1 MVRVISLSGE
11 KVLDFQL
18 SEFETS
24 ASLLKEVAMIL
35 ELRSCTLIRP
45 SGEELG
51 TNVNLLESLCEDDE
65 LTVIGHS
72 EDPLL
77 EMMGF
82 QRDGEVVAAL
92 AHVSRQ
98 ELRRM
103 ALICGEKL
111 LRKACDLATPRPGRG
126 EEDWWVE
133 WPFHHLPPPS
143 GEGGA
148 SASSPFAGGRCEVT
162 PELPVIP
169 PKTRLL
175 VSGQVSEL
183 RTSLEI
189 GELCRRMTF
198 EEEKKLLRSD
208 EAKRLEAKEVWRIVT
223 LKRYSEE
230 EICLELGHEFG
241 QSLYHEIGLDTDDNG
256 LIDSFET
263 AAWSVPMEDAWV
275 GIDLQYM
282 PETAARVRSRGFLLE
297 GDLVVGI
304 RWEGNVDDLD
314 LSVVGP
320 GSEYLDFNL
329 TEGDFYRVSDFGLYA
344 VPCNPGDGCT
354 TPVRSSLFVIA
365 LAGDYDI
372 MVYRRGEKPWS
383 QLSISAHVRLCGR
396 DIEYQLTLADNE
408 QNDTIAS
415 GLRVP
420 FSKCHRKPQSAVQN
434 LRVWQST
441 VHGGGAS
448 VDRMWYLADDN
459 PHSCMETG
467 GEGSPTPDAKPW
479 WRVSLENTQIVQGL
493 WLAGQS
499 GPGVA
504 THADVFT
511 SSSTQ
516 KDVSAVVDV
525 DSYNGQIFYVYNAT
539 TQYCYRVTIGQ
550 QIEEDQQSSVH
561 ACDALGFPSNTA
573 SNYFLI
579 GSYTSTAQNEQSFE
593 NGVTCS
599 KASGHRHGVLNTVI
613 RSDNGA
619 LEVTVR
625 EIRPCF
631 YEATLHVPLS
641 TILRQGTLCAEDV
654 PIGVLEDPFQVPAT
668 RACMQESR
676 GSTVWVVAKYGRL
689 RLCEVELFTEPLP
702 TVTQVSFD
710 YGASGNESVGA
721 VCGANNISIEFSDD
735 NVTWMKAWDAWAD
748 ASVYQHVQFARWSWW
763 QRLFA
768 LPFHTNFS
776 QAESRNVTIP
786 SLRENSSYDVLCW
799 ATDAIGNDIM
809 QSMVVLPLPWADTRE
824 NNETLRCTGW
834 VREIMPCV
842 VQALLVDVQTTT
854 EGFFTGNTE
863 RVSFR
868 MELRDGSCNFRDLSW
883 LTYGGTCLYPRCDE
897 QAWSNE
903 YPVHLSFGMLQ
914 PGEDYTLVCFVT
926 DPWGNEAQQEFTLSI
941 PERTTP
947 APPSTQSTSQR
958 ETLRPAPV
966 TQPPTQPRT
975 TQSVEYYTRAPTVR
989 TTAAASTSMQPPA
1002 FTTTDRTWEPRTTE
1016 EPTTTTTTTIE
1027 PLATLPPWLENY
1039 VPAGPLRTEMT
1050 LSTSSRED
1058 AEELVLPAAMNAL
1071 KSALRSSL
1079 ELGPLDKLT
1088 IEGTE
1093 IYLEGGS
1100 GRRLAERWLV
1110 RVRFTVEAYNAVQNK
1125 ALLQRV
1131 GQLGLGESSVSS
1143 NFQEQLSV
1151 ELAQRGVPLPV
1162 DFVGS
1167 IPLQDGEQ
1175 WSPVPSPLLR
1185 CKEIERMKS

>member
-126 EEDWWVE
+126 EEYWWVE

-263 AAWSVPMEDAWV
+263 AAWSVPMEDRTSVHCSA
-275 GIDLQYM
+275 
-282 PETAARVRSRGFLLE
+282 RSRGFLLE

-304 RWEGNVDDLD
+304 RWEGWLD
-314 LSVVGP
+314 APYKKGIPVFKSDTQDETPSPTLEGERKNPSSGVWTARVAAV

-448 VDRMWYLADDN
+448 VDRMW
-459 PHSCMETG
+459 HSCMETG

-479 WRVSLENTQIVQGL
+479 WRVSLENTQIV
-493 WLAGQS
+493 
-499 GPGVA
+499 
-504 THADVFT
+504 
-511 SSSTQ
+511 
-516 KDVSAVVDV
+516 
-525 DSYNGQIFYVYNAT
+525 IFYVYNAT
-539 TQYCYRVTIGQ
+539 TQYCYR
-550 QIEEDQQSSVH
+550 
-561 ACDALGFPSNTA
+561 
-573 SNYFLI
+573 
-579 GSYTSTAQNEQSFE
+579 E

-641 TILRQGTLCAEDV
+641 TILQQGTLCAEDV

>member
-1 MVRVISLSGE
+1 
-11 KVLDFQL
+11 
-18 SEFETS
+18 
-24 ASLLKEVAMIL
+24 
-35 ELRSCTLIRP
+35 
-45 SGEELG
+45 
-51 TNVNLLESLCEDDE
+51 
-65 LTVIGHS
+65 
-72 EDPLL
+72 
-77 EMMGF
+77 
-82 QRDGEVVAAL
+82 
-92 AHVSRQ
+92 
-98 ELRRM
+98 
-103 ALICGEKL
+103 
-111 LRKACDLATPRPGRG
+111 
-126 EEDWWVE
+126 
-133 WPFHHLPPPS
+133 
-143 GEGGA
+143 
-148 SASSPFAGGRCEVT
+148 
-162 PELPVIP
+162 
-169 PKTRLL
+169 
-175 VSGQVSEL
+175 
-183 RTSLEI
+183 
-189 GELCRRMTF
+189 
-198 EEEKKLLRSD
+198 
-208 EAKRLEAKEVWRIVT
+208 
-223 LKRYSEE
+223 
-230 EICLELGHEFG
+230 
-241 QSLYHEIGLDTDDNG
+241 
-256 LIDSFET
+256 
-263 AAWSVPMEDAWV
+263 
-275 GIDLQYM
+275 M
-282 PETAARVRSRGFLLE
+282 P
-297 GDLVVGI
+297 
-304 RWEGNVDDLD
+304 GNVDDLD

-459 PHSCMETG
+459 PNLGLKRRT
-467 GEGSPTPDAKPW
+467 PW

-499 GPGVA
+499 GPGLKK
-504 THADVFT
+504 
-511 SSSTQ
+511 Q
-516 KDVSAVVDV
+516 KEQDVSAVVDV

-539 TQYCYRVTIGQ
+539 TQYCYR
-550 QIEEDQQSSVH
+550 
-561 ACDALGFPSNTA
+561 
-573 SNYFLI
+573 
-579 GSYTSTAQNEQSFE
+579 E

-641 TILRQGTLCAEDV
+641 TILQQGTLCAED
-654 PIGVLEDPFQVPAT
+654 
-668 RACMQESR
+668 
-676 GSTVWVVAKYGRL
+676 VWVVAKYGRL

-721 VCGANNISIEFSDD
+721 
-735 NVTWMKAWDAWAD
+735 NVITTPVDYPG
-748 ASVYQHVQFARWSWW
+748 VR
-763 QRLFA
+763 RL
-768 LPFHTNFS
+768 
-776 QAESRNVTIP
+776 Q
-786 SLRENSSYDVLCW
+786 
-799 ATDAIGNDIM
+799 
-809 QSMVVLPLPWADTRE
+809 E
-824 NNETLRCTGW
+824 NNETLRYAGVFLTLQEE
-834 VREIMPCV
+834 VATSDRVIPRV

-958 ETLRPAPV
+958 PQTPAPV

-989 TTAAASTSMQPPA
+989 TTAAASTS
-1002 FTTTDRTWEPRTTE
+1002 
-1016 EPTTTTTTTIE
+1016 
-1027 PLATLPPWLENY
+1027 
-1039 VPAGPLRTEMT
+1039 
-1050 LSTSSRED
+1050 
-1058 AEELVLPAAMNAL
+1058 
-1071 KSALRSSL
+1071 
-1079 ELGPLDKLT
+1079 
-1088 IEGTE
+1088 
-1093 IYLEGGS
+1093 GS

-1143 NFQEQLSV
+1143 NFQE
-1151 ELAQRGVPLPV
+1151 G
-1162 DFVGS
+1162 
-1167 IPLQDGEQ
+1167 
-1175 WSPVPSPLLR
+1175 R
-1185 CKEIERMKS
+1185 C